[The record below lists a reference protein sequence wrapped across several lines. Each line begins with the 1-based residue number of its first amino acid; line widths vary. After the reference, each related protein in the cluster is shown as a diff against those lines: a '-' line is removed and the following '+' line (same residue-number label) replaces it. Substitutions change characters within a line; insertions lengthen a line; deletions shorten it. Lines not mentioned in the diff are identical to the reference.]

1 MGPRIP
7 RELFRKEKVVR
18 DILNMKKGESTM
30 KTRNLKVRVTRIS
43 RTASLAAKAYW
54 EMAF

>member
-1 MGPRIP
+1 M
-7 RELFRKEKVVR
+7 R